1 MKETSEEKYNGIGVK
16 SWLKRGEEVFEKGKE
31 KGKKK
36 EGEEQVEVKVKGG
49 NIRDRLINFAV
60 GRILVGCPFAA
71 MFDPAVKGP
80 AGLGMRAAHA
90 VVGEEPGVSDVPRLR
105 TRTIRVA
112 RGRASRAGHDNGDA
126 PIDVVDGD
134 GSAKGNLVAALS
146 LALGL
151 GLDLLLDPVE
161 GAEDLRKAGVRLIF
175 LCNRKCQPR
184 FL

>member
-36 EGEEQVEVKVKGG
+36 EGEEQAEVKVKGG
-49 NIRDRLINFAV
+49 NIRGRLINFAV
-60 GRILVGCPFAA
+60 GRILVGCTFAA

-80 AGLGMRAAHA
+80 AGLGMRAAKA

-105 TRTIRVA
+105 TRTMRAA
-112 RGRASRAGHDNGDA
+112 RGRVSRAGHDNGDA
-126 PIDVVDGD
+126 PVDVVDGD
-134 GSAKGNLVAALS
+134 GSAKGNLVAALGLVG
-146 LALGL
+146 LA
-151 GLDLLLDPVE
+151 LDLLLDPVK
-161 GAEDLRKAGVRLIF
+161 GAENLRKAGVLLIF
-175 LCNRKCQPR
+175 LCKRKCQPR